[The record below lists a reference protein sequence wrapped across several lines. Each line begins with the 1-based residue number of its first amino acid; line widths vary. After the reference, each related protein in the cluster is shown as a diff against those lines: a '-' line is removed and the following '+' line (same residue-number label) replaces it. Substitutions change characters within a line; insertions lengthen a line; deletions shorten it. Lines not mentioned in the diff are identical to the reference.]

1 MIDAQ
6 SVKHGQR
13 GQVEQGVDG
22 YKKVKG
28 RKRHVI
34 VDVLGLM
41 LGCYVSAAN
50 AADSKA
56 APAVKSACS
65 RTLQALRKGTS

>member
-1 MIDAQ
+1 MVDFQ
-6 SVKHGQR
+6 RDKRVQR
-13 GQVEQGVDG
+13 GQLQFGFDG

-28 RKRHVI
+28 RKRHVV

-50 AADSKA
+50 VSDGKA
-56 APAVKSACS
+56 SPAVSVPV
-65 RTLQALRKGTS
+65 LEFVLRKC